1 MFLGFRF
8 KQQYPKTVQTKKQS
22 GHRSA
27 LITKE
32 DAFRYVLSAFGLND
46 IKKPLQRKI
55 AAVSMRFRCVVLVS
69 GLNEDIKQL

>member
-1 MFLGFRF
+1 VR
-8 KQQYPKTVQTKKQS
+8 TTKKCIAC
-22 GHRSA
+22 SA

-55 AAVSMRFRCVVLVS
+55 ASVSMRFRCVVLVS
-69 GLNEDIKQL
+69 DLNEDIKQL